1 MSIIKS
7 SLNTRSD
14 EYKAN
19 VAAMQSLVD
28 DLREKTA
35 LVSQGGPEEHRKKH
49 VARGK
54 LLPR

>member
-35 LVSQGGPEEHRKKH
+35 LVSQGGPEVHRKKH